1 MSTPRPRRPSPAVY
15 RRRRIVVFTALI
27 VVLALIIWG
36 VWALIAGIARG
47 AEAPASSPS
56 ASAPSASGSAV
67 SDAPTDAAAPP
78 ASEAASPAPSAAG
91 TGECSAANVTVT
103 AVTDQTT
110 YAADQNPQLSIS
122 LTNTSNAD
130 CTMNVGT
137 SAQSFIITSGAD
149 TWWRSTDCQS
159 APSDQ
164 VVTIAAGQTVK
175 SATPIT
181 WDRTRSSVD
190 TCQDA
195 NRAKAPGGG
204 ASYHLAVSI
213 GGIPGTG
220 TAQFILN

>member
-1 MSTPRPRRPSPAVY
+1 M
-15 RRRRIVVFTALI
+15 
-27 VVLALIIWG
+27 LALIIWG
-36 VWALIAGIARG
+36 VWALISGIARG
-47 AEAPASSPS
+47 AESPASSPS
-56 ASAPSASGSAV
+56 VSGPAV
-67 SDAPTDAAAPP
+67 SDTPTGVSTDAAAPP
-78 ASEAASPAPSAAG
+78 ASDAASPAPSAAG
-91 TGECSAANVTVT
+91 TGECSAAVVTVT
-103 AVTDQTT
+103 AVTDQST

-137 SAQSFIITSGAD
+137 SGQSFIITSGAD

-190 TCQDA
+190 TCQDT

-204 ASYHLAVSI
+204 ASYHLAVAI
-213 GGIPGTG
+213 GGITGTG